1 MTHLTTAVPFVASYG
16 YSRRMMYRTTVVQSM
31 NGRTERNSHWSYP
44 LHVFGL
50 PLQNRSQA
58 QLDQIV
64 QYFHAAGGAGHTFDF
79 LDLSE
84 DRTCAL
90 DTDPDDEDVTLGT
103 ATASQTD
110 FQLIKTY
117 TTGGRTQ
124 SRKIT
129 RPIAASVLIA
139 VDGAPQTI
147 TTHYTIETGGIIRFV
162 SGMTGGEVVTAGFRF
177 YVPVAFAS
185 DDVDITIHN
194 YGGGFIG
201 DAVVD
206 LVEVRE

>member
-1 MTHLTTAVPFVASYG
+1 MTHLTAGLPFCPSYG
-16 YSRRMMYRTTVVQSM
+16 YSRRMMYRTTVAESAS
-31 NGRTERNSHWSYP
+31 GRTERNSRWAYP

-50 PLQNRSQA
+50 PLNNRLQTE
-58 QLDQIV
+58 LEEIV

-79 LDLSE
+79 LDRSE

-90 DTDPDDEDVTLGT
+90 SADPASSDITLGT
-103 ATASQTD
+103 ALASQTD
-110 FQLIKTY
+110 FQLVKTY
-117 TTGGRTQ
+117 VFGGRTQ

-129 RPIAASVLIA
+129 RPIEASVLVE
-139 VDGAPQTI
+139 VDGTPQTVS
-147 TTHYTIETGGIIRFV
+147 THYTIESGGIIRFN
-162 SGMTGGEVVTAGFRF
+162 SGMSGGEVVRAGFRF

-194 YGGGFIG
+194 YSGGFVG